1 MRSSLLTPVA
11 AGVLLALAGT
21 AQGATK
27 SSTFQVTATVSK
39 NCVMSAAP
47 MSLGTFDGTNDLTAS
62 SNITVNCTNG
72 TPYTVDLDKGSAP
85 AFTMRTMKSGTDVLN
100 YNLYTTNTYT
110 TVWGDNT
117 GGTGRNSGTG
127 AGMGAGQT
135 QTLTVFGRLRAVDNT
150 GSFSAGTYTDTITA
164 TITY

>member
-39 NCVMSAAP
+39 NCVMSAAALN
-47 MSLGTFDGTNDLTAS
+47 LGTFDGTNDLTAS

-72 TPYTVDLDKGSAP
+72 TPFTVDLDKGSGTFA
-85 AFTMRTMKSGTDVLN
+85 MRTLKAGTDVLN
-100 YNLYTTNTYT
+100 YNLYTANTYA
-110 TVWGDNT
+110 TVWGDAT
-117 GGTGRNSGTG
+117 GTTGHVTGTGT
-127 AGMGAGQT
+127 GMGAPQT

>member
-27 SSTFQVTATVSK
+27 TTTFQVSATVSK
-39 NCVMSAAP
+39 NCVMSAAA
-47 MSLGTFDGTNDLTAS
+47 MNLGTFDGTNDLTAS
-62 SNITVNCTNG
+62 SNITVNCTAG
-72 TPYTVDLDKGSAP
+72 TPFTVDLDKGSAP
-85 AFTMRTMKSGTDVLN
+85 SYVTRTLKSGADTLN

-110 TVWGDNT
+110 NIWGDTT
-117 GGTGRNSGTG
+117 GGTARGSGTG
-127 AGMGAGQT
+127 AGMTAAQA

-150 GSFSAGTYTDTITA
+150 QSFGAGTYTDTITA

>member
-1 MRSSLLTPVA
+1 MRSSLTPVA

-39 NCVMSAAP
+39 NCVMTAP
-47 MSLGTFDGTNDLTAS
+47 SLALGSFDGTNDLAAS
-62 SNITVNCTNG
+62 STITVNCTNA
-72 TPYTVDLDKGSAP
+72 TAFAVDLDRGSSGSYA
-85 AFTMRTMKSGTDVLN
+85 MRTMRNGTDVLN
-100 YNLYTTNTYT
+100 YNLYTTGTYA

-117 GGTGRNSGTG
+117 GGTGHGSGTG
-127 AGMGAGQT
+127 AGMTAAQAV
-135 QTLTVFGRLRAVDNT
+135 TLTVFGRLRAADNT
-150 GSFSAGTYTDTITA
+150 GTFGAGNYSDTITA